1 MTKTFAPSRRRFLK
15 QSAAI
20 GGGLSFGFPVPD
32 ALAQPGD
39 AVIIRYARA
48 EMGQGSM
55 TSAPMLVAEELGC
68 DWEKVRIEYASA
80 NANVR
85 RKRAWGDMA
94 SVGSRTIRNSQEYLR
109 KAGATAREMLI
120 AAAAQEWR
128 VPASECSA
136 QNSFITHGAGGRRV
150 SFGKVA
156 DAAAKLEPPKDVK
169 LKDPKDWKLIGKS
182 VKRFDIPDTV
192 MGRQRYGIDVQL
204 PGMLYAAIAQCPV
217 FGGQVKS
224 MDAST

>member
-1 MTKTFAPSRRRFLK
+1 MKTTYVHKFERARRKFLK

-20 GGGLSFGFPVPD
+20 GGGLTVGFSFPA
-32 ALAQPGD
+32 ALAQKPDGATEISAWVVIRPDD
-39 AVIIRYARA
+39 AIIIRYARS

-55 TSAPMLVAEELGC
+55 TSAPMLVAEELEC
-68 DWEKVRIEYASA
+68 DWRRVKIEYASA

-109 KAGATAREMLI
+109 RAGATARETLI

-136 QNSFITHGAGGRRV
+136 SSSFITHGPSKRRV

-156 DAAAKLEPPKDVK
+156 EAASRLEPPKDVK
-169 LKDPKDWKLIGKS
+169 LKDSKDWKL
-182 VKRFDIPDTV
+182 
-192 MGRQRYGIDVQL
+192 
-204 PGMLYAAIAQCPV
+204 
-217 FGGQVKS
+217 
-224 MDAST
+224 